1 MIEKVVIKKIYLQ
14 TFYKFNLLLYMNVSN
29 LSENH
34 QKLLAYMKEQGYCES
49 QICWVKKCIRAALSD
64 GAKSEIGSY
73 EQLYW
78 YEIEKW
84 AWKEGAPSRRIF
96 KSTLCCVK
104 QFDLEGKYPNNKQ
117 QTTLD
122 DKPSKY
128 DLLCADF
135 KALVNDYTSWAATT
149 EKRDVTIRQEKNATV
164 CFFTHLQERER
175 HTLSSVTSHD
185 VISFFFNKE
194 ERIRGRAYISK
205 ITPVLKHAAANNL
218 NTDAAKV
225 IGFIP
230 KIKMAYPNY
239 QYLNKEEAS
248 KVADALR
255 NEDSA
260 ISLLDRALVTV
271 AYYTGMRGTDISSL
285 SIDNIDWNK
294 ETITFVQ
301 SKTGV
306 ETSLPLTAVVGN
318 AVWRYI
324 TMERPECQRNEI
336 FVNKQHP
343 FGKVSYL
350 WRHFKKVFN
359 EADVRTDGSRTGV
372 RIFRHHLATSLLA
385 NEVATP
391 VVSSILGHVRPE
403 SVYPY
408 IDADI
413 EHLRECALDIS
424 NYPIAEEVFEL

>member
-1 MIEKVVIKKIYLQ
+1 
-14 TFYKFNLLLYMNVSN
+14 MNVSN
-29 LSENH
+29 LLKNY
-34 QKLLAYMKEQGYCES
+34 QKLLDNMNEQGYRES
-49 QICWVKKCIRAALSD
+49 QIYWAKKCITMVLSD
-64 GAKSEIGSY
+64 GAKSEINSY
-73 EQLYW
+73 EQLYR
-78 YEIEKW
+78 YEVGNFKW
-84 AWKEGAPSRRIF
+84 KKDSTCWQIF
-96 KSTLCCVK
+96 RAMLCRVK
-104 QFDLEGKYPNNKQ
+104 QFDLEGKYPIFKSRSIWN
-117 QTTLD
+117 

-135 KALVNDYTSWAATT
+135 KALIADYISWASTT
-149 EKRDVTIRQEKNATV
+149 EKRDVTIRQERNATV
-164 CFFTHLQERER
+164 CFFTHLQERGKYS
-175 HTLSSVTSHD
+175 LSSVTSHD
-185 VISFFFNKE
+185 VVSFFFDKE

-205 ITPVLKHAAANNL
+205 IIPVLKHAAANNL

-230 KIKMAYPNY
+230 KIKKTYPNY
-239 QYLNKEEAS
+239 QFLQKEEAY
-248 KVADALR
+248 KITETLHD
-255 NEDSA
+255 EESA
-260 ISLLDRALVTV
+260 ISLLDKALVTI

-285 SIDNIDWNK
+285 SIDNIDWDK

-306 ETSLPLTAVVGN
+306 ETSIPLTAVVGN

-336 FVNKQHP
+336 FVSRQRP
-343 FGKVSYL
+343 FGKVSCL
-350 WRHFKKVFN
+350 WYHFKKVFN

-391 VVSSILGHVRPE
+391 VISSILGHVRPE
-403 SVYPY
+403 SITSY

-424 NYPIAEEVFEL
+424 NYPIAEKVFEL